1 MGVRSLGYVRLAST
15 DLPAWKVFG
24 GDFLGM
30 MPVDGA
36 DPDSL
41 HFRIDHYPPRLVVEP
56 GAENR
61 MTAMGFEV
69 LDKREL
75 AMLVAAVENA
85 GIKVTPGEPEA
96 CAARRVTG
104 FVAFDDPGGN
114 PVELFYG
121 PILDH
126 VPVQTPLVSSF
137 VAGDLG
143 MGHVI
148 VSAEDAEATLDFY
161 IDVLGFVERNTM
173 GRTWFLGCNPRHHTF
188 GIARRRGPGALLHL
202 MVEGATLDDV
212 GLALD
217 RAAESR
223 RADDELAGQ
232 AHERPDGV
240 VLRLFAG
247 ELRHRVRLE
256 RPAGHRGAPDLR
268 DHPGRLLGPQVHPTP
283 AADTSAG

>member
-1 MGVRSLGYVRLAST
+1 
-15 DLPAWKVFG
+15 
-24 GDFLGM
+24 
-30 MPVDGA
+30 MPVEGA
-36 DPDSL
+36 DPESL
-41 HFRIDHYPPRLVVEP
+41 YFRLDHFPPRLVVEP

-69 LDKREL
+69 LNKREL
-75 AMLVAAVENA
+75 GQLVTAVENS
-85 GIKVTPGEPEA
+85 GIKVTVGEPEA

-137 VAGDLG
+137 VTGDMG

-212 GLALD
+212 GTALD
-217 RAAESR
+217 RAAK
-223 RADDELAGQ
+223 L
-232 AHERPDGV
+232 GV
-240 VLRLFAG
+240 PMMNTLGKHTNDQMVSFYVYSPENYAIEFGWNGLVVTEEQPTYEITHGAFW
-247 ELRHRVRLE
+247 
-256 RPAGHRGAPDLR
+256 GHKF
-268 DHPGRLLGPQVHPTP
+268 TP
-283 AADTSAG
+283 PPSTETTAE